1 MKRKLWL
8 SRLVDD
14 IKLRKAI
21 GANFSCLNK
30 KENKKKKK
38 TSTLILL
45 RIDIELV
52 FLHVEILYPHTME
65 SESVMASDML
75 NQQPFDVTRIIN

>member
-30 KENKKKKK
+30 NENAK

-52 FLHVEILYPHTME
+52 FLHFEIPYPQTME
-65 SESVMASDML
+65 SESVMTSDML
-75 NQQPFDVTRIIN
+75 NQQPFDVRRIIN

>member
-30 KENKKKKK
+30 KENKKK

-52 FLHVEILYPHTME
+52 FLHVEIPYPHTME